1 MISFEE
7 AVLVAIARGAGTVEA
22 VSDALGVSRSD
33 VEKVLEKL
41 MAEGL
46 VRVEEKGWWIFKWRA
61 LVLTRRGFE
70 AAVKAHEKLAELA
83 SRLRERLARAR
94 GESAEAL
101 ALAPAYLFPLM
112 LWMGLLDLALLDIL
126 TAEAGYAQSIDQPD
140 VSYA

>member
-1 MISFEE
+1 LISFEE

-33 VEKVLEKL
+33 VEKALEKL

-46 VRVEEKGWWIFKWRA
+46 VRVEERGWWIFKWRA

-70 AAVKAHEKLAELA
+70 AAARAYEKLAELA

-94 GESAEAL
+94 ESPE
-101 ALAPAYLFPLM
+101 ALAPAPAYLLPLM

-126 TAEAGYAQSIDQPD
+126 AADAGYAPGIDQPD

>member
-33 VEKVLEKL
+33 VEKALEKL

-46 VRVEEKGWWIFKWRA
+46 VRVEERGWWIFKWRA

-70 AAVKAHEKLAELA
+70 AAARAYEKLAELA

-94 GESAEAL
+94 ESPE
-101 ALAPAYLFPLM
+101 ALAPAPAYLLPLM

-126 TAEAGYAQSIDQPD
+126 AADAGYAPGIDQPD

>member
-33 VEKVLEKL
+33 VEKALEKL

-46 VRVEEKGWWIFKWRA
+46 VRVEERGWWIFKWRA

-70 AAVKAHEKLAELA
+70 AAARAYEKLAELA

-94 GESAEAL
+94 ESPEAL
-101 ALAPAYLFPLM
+101 APAPAYLFPLM

-126 TAEAGYAQSIDQPD
+126 AADAGYAPGIDQPD